1 MQIPFYHFCTVC
13 CTRDLILLLD
23 RREGSI
29 LFFFGWWFHGAGFSG
44 CPKERCVARAG
55 PPAAP
60 SAPSHSHTW
69 GTAWRGPPEA
79 MQSAVNSQGSCF
91 LSCCH
96 SLFVRR
102 AVGHSPSPL
111 FTPSVRNENHRR
123 TFLGWGSLFPA
134 FFFLLLFLNQNQ
146 VYSQSVPLPQ
156 VPKRWPLHRAVQLL
170 HLLAPHPGASCCF
183 RQWYFVICLVPRL
196 HGSVT
201 GFRSLWVCSLSL
213 PLSHSLSLSKVCDFK
228 QLLLISVSHW
238 CRSFLY
244 CKETYLRLLIAVWF
258 RVFPQTPFVL
268 WDQ

>member
-1 MQIPFYHFCTVC
+1 MCGKSGPSGGPLCAFSQPHLGDSVEGAARGHAERREFSG
-13 CTRDLILLLD
+13 LLL
-23 RREGSI
+23 SV
-29 LFFFGWWFHGAGFSG
+29 L
-44 CPKERCVARAG
+44 
-55 PPAAP
+55 
-60 SAPSHSHTW
+60 
-69 GTAWRGPPEA
+69 
-79 MQSAVNSQGSCF
+79 
-91 LSCCH
+91 LSFTV
-96 SLFVRR
+96 SVRR

-134 FFFLLLFLNQNQ
+134 FLFLLLFLNQNQ

>member
-1 MQIPFYHFCTVC
+1 MCGKSGPSSGPLCAFSQPHLGGGMEGAARGHAERREFSG
-13 CTRDLILLLD
+13 LLL
-23 RREGSI
+23 SV
-29 LFFFGWWFHGAGFSG
+29 L
-44 CPKERCVARAG
+44 
-55 PPAAP
+55 
-60 SAPSHSHTW
+60 
-69 GTAWRGPPEA
+69 
-79 MQSAVNSQGSCF
+79 
-91 LSCCH
+91 LSFTV
-96 SLFVRR
+96 SVRR

-134 FFFLLLFLNQNQ
+134 FLFLLLFLNQNQ

-156 VPKRWPLHRAVQLL
+156 VPKCWPLHRAVQLL

-183 RQWYFVICLVPRL
+183 RQWYFVICPVPRL

-228 QLLLISVSHW
+228 QLLLTSVSHW

>member
-23 RREGSI
+23 CRKGSI
-29 LFFFGWWFHGAGFSG
+29 LFFSWWFHGAGFSG
-44 CPKERCVARAG
+44 RPEGRGVAIVG
-55 PPAAP
+55 PPVVP
-60 SAPSHSHTW
+60 LRLL
-69 GTAWRGPPEA
+69 TATPGGEGRWTGLPEA
-79 MQSAVNSQGSCF
+79 TQSTVNSQGSCF

-96 SLFVRR
+96 SLFQSGEQWGR
-102 AVGHSPSPL
+102 APAPFSLPPSGMRITEHSL
-111 FTPSVRNENHRR
+111 DR
-123 TFLGWGSLFPA
+123 GSLFPA
-134 FFFLLLFLNQNQ
+134 FLFLLLFLNQNQ
-146 VYSQSVPLPQ
+146 VCSQSVPLPQ
-156 VPKRWPLHRAVQLL
+156 VPKCWPLHRALQLP
-170 HLLAPHPGASCCF
+170 HLLAPKPRAGCCF

-196 HGSVT
+196 HSSVT

-213 PLSHSLSLSKVCDFK
+213 QSSHSLSLSKVCDFK